1 MRNSPVKTTI
11 DQFMLARVTGISAG
25 KKEKKMAIV
34 KKQMAAIL
42 IIMPNLPSVQG
53 PYGIGSPLVFF
64 MSMRTM
70 AIS

>member
-1 MRNSPVKTTI
+1 MKTTI
-11 DQFMLARVTGISAG
+11 DQFMVFRVTGISAG

-42 IIMPNLPSVQG
+42 IIMPNLPSFQG
-53 PYGIGSPLVFF
+53 PYGIGSPLIFF